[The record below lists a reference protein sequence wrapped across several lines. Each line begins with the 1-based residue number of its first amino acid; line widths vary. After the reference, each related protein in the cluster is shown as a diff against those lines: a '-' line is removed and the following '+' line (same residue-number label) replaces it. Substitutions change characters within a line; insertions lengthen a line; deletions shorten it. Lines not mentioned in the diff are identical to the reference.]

1 MNVNEKIKQ
10 NKEFYPENEN
20 TGATERS
27 ISVSPDRITKI
38 LLLIAFLF
46 LCFHMLVVS
55 IGYFDNVPPESTFPK
70 LVNSFYRQFH
80 LAEEGNMPTYYSS
93 FLLGA
98 ASFLLYII
106 FKTDE
111 KKSTRW
117 LLLSLIFLF
126 LSVDELAQLHE
137 NFANPLGAKLE
148 SYFGRMPSY
157 LAWGWIIPYAIIT
170 LVAGLYFLRFV
181 ITLPKKTRNLFISS
195 GCLYVFA
202 ALILEMLEAH
212 FEIRYGSENL
222 YNKLLYPTEEILEM
236 IGVIIFIYALLDYL
250 RGNRKRSSFFFVIKR
265 PDKSKSIYK

>member
-10 NKEFYPENEN
+10 NKELYPGKND
-20 TGATERS
+20 TGVTERS
-27 ISVSPDRITKI
+27 IPVSPERIIKI
-38 LLLIAFLF
+38 LLFIAFLF
-46 LCFHMLVVS
+46 LCFHVLVVS
-55 IGYFDNVPPESTFPK
+55 IGYFDKVPPGSTLPK

-137 NFANPLGAKLE
+137 NFANPIGAKLE
-148 SYFGRMPSY
+148 SYFDKVPSY
-157 LAWGWIIPYAIIT
+157 LAWGWVVPYAIIT
-170 LVAGLYFLRFV
+170 LATGLYFLRFV
-181 ITLPKKTRNLFISS
+181 ITLPEKTKNLFIFS
-195 GCLYVFA
+195 GCIYVFA
-202 ALILEMLEAH
+202 ALILEMFEAH

-222 YNKLLYPTEEILEM
+222 YNKLLYPAEEILEM
-236 IGVIIFIYALLDYL
+236 TGVIIFIYALLDYL
-250 RGNRKRSSFFFVIKR
+250 RGNKKGSSVFFLIRR
-265 PDKSKSIYK
+265 PDRNK